1 MTKRQNATGSRT
13 RRTASRN
20 RSRRV
25 VGPDNSAA
33 SQQYVFAPE
42 SLISDALQLKSALT
56 PLVSTAPV
64 VMLDVSALQR
74 IDSAALQI
82 LCAFLRERRSQGRVT
97 EWRGVPAALRQAAGL
112 LGLASELGLPQQ
124 ESA

>member
-1 MTKRQNATGSRT
+1 MTKRQNAAGSGT
-13 RRTASRN
+13 RRTASRS
-20 RSRRV
+20 RTRRV
-25 VGPDNSAA
+25 VGPDNDSAP
-33 SQQYVFAPE
+33 QPYVFAPE
-42 SLISDALQLKSALT
+42 SLISDAVQLKSALA

-82 LCAFLRERRSQGRVT
+82 LCAFLRERRSQGRAT
-97 EWRGVPAALRQAAGL
+97 EWRGVPAGLRQAAGL
-112 LGLASELGLPQQ
+112 LGLTAELGLPQE